1 MKNLGLRIKNEK
13 LKAVGYQSRFSI
25 LNSQFLILCLSMLFC
40 SVATADS
47 LKFKFAP
54 GDKYSLVSV
63 TEQKVAMVV
72 DGNEQASEQ
81 TTQLECNF
89 DVEEVD
95 ESGCA
100 WAKYTYKRITMK
112 LRAAKQKVDFDSDAN
127 QAKTPMQAAPF
138 RLAMG
143 EVLYLRVTPQGR
155 IEKINGLQALI
166 TSAKAKMGNFA
177 GADKVSQ
184 SITQLFAE
192 PAVRRQIEDQL
203 MIFPEP
209 ALRSFSGAGP
219 NEPDTTWSR
228 TRILSS
234 AEAGYFKAEQVEDVN
249 LVFEKTFRLT
259 PKKSG
264 QNGVAVVDVNLVIK
278 PGSAPVLSTSPNP
291 GRDALQQR
299 DGRAQASESTVRS
312 IMEVLGGGGGQI
324 EIEEA
329 TGRIISSKM
338 TQDTTERVINIAQ
351 GPILRPPPAL
361 EPITRHTVTTFQM
374 ARRQPPVPSKVEG
387 PVPPA
392 PSSVE
397 GSKDEGDKP
406 ARPADAN
413 EKSPPAAR
421 PS

>member
-1 MKNLGLRIKNEK
+1 M
-13 LKAVGYQSRFSI
+13 
-25 LNSQFLILCLSMLFC
+25 
-40 SVATADS
+40 
-47 LKFKFAP
+47 KFKFVP

-63 TEQKVAMVV
+63 TEQKMAQVT

-81 TTQLECNF
+81 TTRLECDF

-112 LRAAKQKVDFDSDAN
+112 VRAAKQKLDFDSDAN
-127 QAKTPMQAAPF
+127 QAKIPMQAVPF

-143 EVLYLRVTPQGR
+143 EGLYLRITPQGR

-177 GADKVSQ
+177 SADKVSQ
-184 SITQLFAE
+184 GIAEVFAE

-203 MIFPEP
+203 MIFPE
-209 ALRSFSGAGP
+209 P

-234 AEAGYFKAEQVEDVN
+234 AEAGYFKAEQVEEVN
-249 LVFEKTFRLT
+249 LVFEKTFRRNPDPATARPEYSETNLNPAYAET
-259 PKKSG
+259 SKSSQG
-264 QNGVAVVDVNLVIK
+264 GIAVVDVNLVIK
-278 PGSAPVLSTSPNP
+278 PASAPVLSTPT
-291 GRDALQQR
+291 
-299 DGRAQASESTVRS
+299 SESPARANREIS
-312 IMEVLGGGGGQI
+312 GEGAGRI

-338 TQDTTERVINIAQ
+338 TQDIVERVKYVAQ
-351 GPILRPPPAL
+351 GPMLRPPPAS
-361 EPITRHTVTTFQM
+361 EPIITHMVTTFQM
-374 ARRQPPVPSKVEG
+374 TRREPPVPSKVE
-387 PVPPA
+387 P
-392 PSSVE
+392 
-397 GSKDEGDKP
+397 DKS

-413 EKSPPAAR
+413 EKGA
-421 PS
+421 PST